1 MKIKLSALETRCH
14 IGEKA
19 CGKRLYDEARQ
30 LEEVAMVRP
39 GRLKLPPIHSF
50 PFEELPKAL
59 SDFKARQASG
69 KFVVMV

>member
-1 MKIKLSALETRCH
+1 
-14 IGEKA
+14 
-19 CGKRLYDEARQ
+19 
-30 LEEVAMVRP
+30 MVRP